1 MRTIFVHNPRI
12 LIQSFIVSTCVALF
26 PVTATSQ
33 VLEEIIVTA
42 QKREQSLQDVGIS
55 VTAFSGDQLRELGL
69 TSTQQL
75 HEQVPGLMVTG
86 FGGGATTVFTI
97 RGSGQLDFGDQ
108 QESPVALYLD
118 GVYNS
123 YIAGAGFN
131 FFDLE
136 RIEVLRGSQGTLFGR
151 NATGGLVHLVTAK
164 PTREFEGYGEF
175 TAGEYEKIRFEGAA
189 GGPLSDS
196 LAGRLSIAYEN
207 DDSYMTDLGPNDA
220 GLDVNNFS
228 TRAQLL
234 FEPNE
239 DVSVLVAMRYSTDDT
254 NGDSVSSRPL
264 VTDLTGVSGLPGQ
277 GEVLFS
283 SGQQHVDWCN
293 NEGGPIF
300 GLFVAPVVGGVNCMG
315 YVEPDDDPYTITTD
329 TQGFFKRDTTGITA
343 TVDWDLGWGTLT
355 SITDWV
361 DFNKDLTE
369 DADGTPLLLF
379 NSSQNMDSNQFSQ
392 ELRFA
397 GETESSRWVVGA
409 YYLNIDS
416 TVVGEVDFSASFG
429 PIRDGESYLET
440 TTYAFFGQGEYDF
453 NENLTVIAGLRW
465 TEDRKRFA
473 AENRL
478 CAPAFFIP
486 CPGNTFFSSLI
497 LGGLIGGDGAPST
510 KLSDGDWSGNIE
522 LNWRPNDDML
532 VYGKVSRGYKAGGF
546 NTALPGLYVTSE
558 LTYGSE
564 TPITYEGGLK
574 SSLFGG
580 STRLNASVFY
590 TDYQDFQT
598 FTQDGLSLLV
608 FNIDAEVVGA
618 EIELVTN
625 PWEGWE
631 FLFGVS
637 LLDAEQ
643 QDLAGF
649 DGIRNRPMPNAADL
663 SLNGVGRYEWPM
675 FDGNMSVQLDFNYVD
690 ERSLNA
696 IDHQSL
702 VVDSQIVANAKIGYT
717 TNDGHWHAEVWVRN
731 LTDELYY
738 HSIFDTSTVHGSS
751 EDILAAPRWFG
762 GTVRYTW

>member
-1 MRTIFVHNPRI
+1 MSYFNFPQAMKSACKLLPAVF
-12 LIQSFIVSTCVALF
+12 LVVL
-26 PVTATSQ
+26 PVTAMTQ

-86 FGGGATTVFTI
+86 FGGGATTVFTV

-123 YIAGAGFN
+123 YIAGSGFN

-151 NATGGLVHLVTAK
+151 NATGGLVQLVTAK
-164 PTREFEGYGEF
+164 PGREFEGYGEF
-175 TAGEYEKIRFEGAA
+175 TAGEYEKIRFEGAV

-196 LAGRLSIAYEN
+196 FSGRLSIAYEN
-207 DDSYMTDLGPNDA
+207 DDSYMEDLGPNDA

-228 TRAQLL
+228 GRGQLL
-234 FEPNE
+234 FEPNDE
-239 DVSVLVAMRYSTDDT
+239 LSILVSMRYSTDDT
-254 NGDSVSSRPL
+254 NGDAVSSRPL
-264 VTDLTGVSGLPGQ
+264 VTDLTGVAGPGQ
-277 GEVLFS
+277 GEVLIS

-293 NEGGPIF
+293 TEGGPIF
-300 GLFVAPVVGGVNCMG
+300 GLFVAPVLGGVNCMG

-329 TQGFFKRDTTGITA
+329 TQGFFKRDTIGITA
-343 TVDWDLGWGTLT
+343 TVDWDIGIGTLT

-361 DFNKDLTE
+361 DFKKDLTE

-379 NSSQNMDSNQFSQ
+379 NSNQDFDSNQFSQ
-392 ELRFA
+392 ELRLA
-397 GETESSRWVVGA
+397 GETERTRWVLGA

-416 TVVGEVDFSASFG
+416 AYDTEVDFTNSFG
-429 PIRDGESYLET
+429 PIRDSDSSLET
-440 TTYAFFGQGEYDF
+440 TTYAFFGQGEYDI
-453 NENLTVIAGLRW
+453 NDNWTLIAGIRW
-465 TEDRKRFA
+465 TEDEKRYA
-473 AENRL
+473 AVNRL

-497 LGGLIGGDGAPST
+497 LGGLVGGDGVPST

-532 VYGKVSRGYKAGGF
+532 VYGKVARGYKAGGF
-546 NTALPGLYVTSE
+546 NTSLPGLYLANE

-564 TPITYEGGLK
+564 TPLTFEGGFK
-574 SSLFGG
+574 TSLFGG
-580 STRLNASVFY
+580 TTRLNASVFY

-608 FNIDAEVVGA
+608 FNVDAEIVGA
-618 EIELVTN
+618 EIELITN
-625 PWEGWE
+625 PWDGWE

-649 DGIRNRPMPNAADL
+649 DGIRNRPMPNAADV
-663 SLNGVGRYEWPM
+663 SLNGLGRYEWPM
-675 FDGNMSVQLDFNYVD
+675 FGGNMAVQLDFNYVD

-696 IDHQSL
+696 IDYRAL
-702 VVDSQIVANAKIGYT
+702 IADSQFIANARIGYT
-717 TNDGHWHAEVWVRN
+717 TDDGHWHAELWVRN

-762 GTVRYTW
+762 GTVRYNW